1 MVYSIYL
8 IFLHE
13 IQPIPF
19 SKHNSD
25 IKDLVA
31 AKTLKTSFIVCLCF
45 LYFNY
50 LSKKVSREAMDGMLD
65 FLQKEMRIELPI
77 SFEYE
82 ES

>member
-1 MVYSIYL
+1 MVKCLWSIVFIL

-31 AKTLKTSFIVCLCF
+31 AKTLKTCFFHRLSLFSLFQLFIEKSFTR
-45 LYFNY
+45 
-50 LSKKVSREAMDGMLD
+50 SDGRNVRFPLKRD
-65 FLQKEMRIELPI
+65 AN
-77 SFEYE
+77 
-82 ES
+82 